1 MSSLDWVTGEPN
13 AKYWVVN
20 LLAQTVGTSAE
31 KTIYNHTVTSGSHIY
46 ALPFTINQTRGIL
59 LVNKD
64 EKAAVVNIASSRGGS
79 ATVVEFNR
87 SSAEPA
93 MERQIRKKISNNG
106 VLALGPYGVAVVTE
120 LF

>member
-1 MSSLDWVTGEPN
+1 MSCLDWVTGEPN
-13 AKYWVVN
+13 AKYWTVH

-46 ALPFTINQTRGIL
+46 ALPFTINRTRGLL
-59 LVNKD
+59 LVNKE
-64 EKAAVVNIASSRGGS
+64 EKAVEVNIAGSRGGS

-87 SSAEPA
+87 ASAEPA
-93 MERQIRKKISNNG
+93 IEPQIRKEISNSG
-106 VLALGPYGVAVVTE
+106 VLALGPYAVAVVTE